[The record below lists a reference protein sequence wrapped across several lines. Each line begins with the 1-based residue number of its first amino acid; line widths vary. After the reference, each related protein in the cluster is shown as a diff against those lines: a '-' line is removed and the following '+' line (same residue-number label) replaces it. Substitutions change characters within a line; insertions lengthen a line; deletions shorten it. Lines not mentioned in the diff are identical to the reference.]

1 MLAERARGLL
11 SGEVSRPDEH
21 ETRHAISTGV
31 GAGKGQMPSVEQQTD
46 AAAGYPVMRHPRSLG
61 KYSLSETDVLR
72 SANDENEATRDG
84 AAAEA
89 ERPLFLG
96 KGDLRR
102 RSSRDG
108 LAPKAVTRPC
118 QRERLNSTQVGASQ
132 PIEGSRKRTPEASAA
147 C

>member
-1 MLAERARGLL
+1 MAFKR
-11 SGEVSRPDEH
+11 S
-21 ETRHAISTGV
+21 
-31 GAGKGQMPSVEQQTD
+31 MPSRRE
-46 AAAGYPVMRHPRSLG
+46 ARFEWSLADLI
-61 KYSLSETDVLR
+61 S
-72 SANDENEATRDG
+72 NDRFGATRDG
-84 AAAEA
+84 PAAEA

-102 RSSRDG
+102 QSSRDG